1 MKEDILAPVPPAQAR
16 MKNPLVLAYVGD
28 TVFDLYVRTRAAK
41 GSDEHVGALNRQ
53 VCALVNARSQ
63 ARLADELCPCFTGE
77 EAEIYHRGRNAKV
90 GSVPRNM
97 EVIDYH
103 KATGLEAVVGY
114 LFLTGAK
121 ARLEELFG
129 MVFAGQEGE

>member
-1 MKEDILAPVPPAQAR
+1 MITDRTVITEALASV
-16 MKNPLVLAYVGD
+16 
-28 TVFDLYVRTRAAK
+28 T
-41 GSDEHVGALNRQ
+41 
-53 VCALVNARSQ
+53 RSQ
-63 ARLADELCPCFTGE
+63 DLFICFTGE